1 MEDDMN
7 GVSKLNAAL
16 ACASFLSLLPL
27 SGTATA
33 CAYLRDLDLNYISN
47 AQIVVRARVLSYQS
61 VLDPDIQERRR
72 QFIEALRKDNH
83 QHLTDRWSE
92 RSPDSARINFEVTET
107 IFGSPQLKNWEA
119 AWVHST
125 FGIPEQWTG
134 PENVIVGLRAAID
147 RHGTPFVQVVQQPC
161 APMMILK
168 DNPENRKAVVDA
180 IIAQSRRHAGYVF
193 Q

>member
-1 MEDDMN
+1 MN
-7 GVSKLNAAL
+7 GTSKLNAAL
-16 ACASFLSLLPL
+16 ACAAFLSLFSL
-27 SGTATA
+27 SGATMA
-33 CAYLRDLDLNYISN
+33 CAYLHDLDLNYISN
-47 AQIVVRARVLSYQS
+47 AQIVVRARVLSYQP
-61 VLDPDIQERRR
+61 VFDPEIQERRR
-72 QFIEALRKDNH
+72 KFIEALRKDGH
-83 QHLTDRWSE
+83 QHLMDRLSE
-92 RSPDSARINFEVTET
+92 RSPDPDSTRIKFEVTET
-107 IFGSPQLKNWEA
+107 IFGSPRLKNWEA
-119 AWVHST
+119 TWVHST
-125 FGIPEQWTG
+125 FGMAEQWSG